1 MVSGI
6 AARLDALVKNRP
18 LMSILFA
25 VSLIRIVMAIFL
37 PITEDEAYYAIWAET
52 FQFGYYDHPP
62 LIAWWIGLGH
72 RLWPEQPWALRF
84 VPIVSTALTSVLLY
98 NLMNDSGCSRRTS
111 LRGAIWYQATLLITL
126 GGFLATPDNPLSLF
140 WVMTLLLLVRAVTSE
155 GKLLYWGLAG
165 CSAGFALL
173 SKYSGIFLAPGIGL
187 WLLLVPSRRRLLLTT
202 GPWVMAS
209 VASVIFCTNLIWN
222 AQHGWVTFI
231 KQFGRAVPGI
241 QEPSG
246 FHTLA
251 FVGEQA
257 MLFNPALS
265 VLLGVAVVAYVRGR
279 MRQGGIFLLTSAP
292 FLFYL
297 LWHSTHSKVQAHW
310 TAPIL
315 PAVAA
320 LAAIAAEPIAGQ
332 RILGAARATVAPL
345 AAIVL
350 AVAAVFTL
358 IPSVYRR
365 YDVAQ
370 ELRGWKELGEEIE
383 ALSGDRKTEWVG
395 VMHYSTHAMLT
406 YRSRLPRPTVHLYE
420 RRRYPAHDRSWH
432 ANTNRP
438 GLVVD
443 RARFLDGLD
452 LSACFDR
459 VTPVGTLFRRGA
471 DGSSSPY
478 RVLLVSGPK
487 RDILSEGCWD
497 GVPLYNAV
505 ADQHP
510 ASPSTGTNP

>member
-1 MVSGI
+1 
-6 AARLDALVKNRP
+6 
-18 LMSILFA
+18 MSVLLA

-52 FQFGYYDHPP
+52 LQFGYYDHPP

-84 VPIVSTALTSVLLY
+84 VPIISTALTSVVLY
-98 NLMNDSGCSRRTS
+98 NLLSESGCSRRTS

-140 WVMTLLLLVRAVTSE
+140 WVMTLVLLVRAVKSV
-155 GKLLYWGLAG
+155 GKLWYWGLAG

-173 SKYSGIFLAPGIGL
+173 SKYSGFFLAPGIGL
-187 WLLLVPSRRRLLLTT
+187 WLLFASSRRRLLLTP

-209 VASVIFCTNLIWN
+209 VASAIFCMNLVWN

-231 KQFGRAVPGI
+231 KQFGRAVPGT
-241 QEPSG
+241 QEPAE

-265 VLLGVAVVAYVRGR
+265 VLLGVAVVSYFQRR

-292 FLFYL
+292 FLLYL

-320 LAAIAAEPIAGQ
+320 LAAIAAEPIAGK
-332 RILGAARATVAPL
+332 RILAAARATVVPL

-350 AVAAVFTL
+350 VVAVGFTL

-365 YDVAQ
+365 TDVAQ

-383 ALSGDRKTEWVG
+383 ALSGDQKTEWVG
-395 VMHYSTHAMLT
+395 VMHYSTHAMFT
-406 YRSRLPRPTVHLYE
+406 YRSRLSLPTVQLYE
-420 RRRYPAHDRSWH
+420 RRRYPANDRSWQ
-432 ANTNRP
+432 ANTKRP

-452 LSACFDR
+452 LSLCFDR
-459 VTPVGTLFRRGA
+459 VTPVGTLLRRGE
-471 DGSSSPY
+471 DGSTSPY
-478 RVLLVSGPK
+478 RVLLVSDPK

-497 GVPLYNAV
+497 GAPLYNAM
-505 ADQHP
+505 ADQYP
-510 ASPSTGTNP
+510 ASPSTGTKP